1 MSSTSRDFKG
11 RKMSEKKPV
20 PGYVWMLAG
29 LAIGLFAA
37 FLVYLSKQPAE
48 NISFTESVKQELQ
61 KAREQETV
69 EISEARSIDNSDAE
83 KPANSKPRFEFYTIL
98 SELEVFV
105 PEPEID
111 SKQAT
116 KTTAKADTK
125 ILTDSSGEA
134 KKYIL
139 QAGSFKSLADAERHK
154 ATLAL
159 LGVQSTIQSV
169 AINNDQWHRVRIGP
183 FSRADQLYDT
193 LSTLKQ
199 NNIQAMTM
207 ELK

>member
-1 MSSTSRDFKG
+1 
-11 RKMSEKKPV
+11 MSEKKPV

-61 KAREQETV
+61 KAREQDAVEVSET
-69 EISEARSIDNSDAE
+69 ETIDNGKTE
-83 KPANSKPRFEFYTIL
+83 KPASSKPRFEFYTIL

-111 SKQAT
+111 SKQAA
-116 KTTAKADTK
+116 KTTAKTDIK
-125 ILTDSSGEA
+125 INSHNGEI

-159 LGVQSTIQSV
+159 LGVQSSIQSV
-169 AINNDQWHRVRIGP
+169 SINNDQWHRVRIGP

>member
-1 MSSTSRDFKG
+1 
-11 RKMSEKKPV
+11 MSEKKPV

-61 KAREQETV
+61 KAREQDTV
-69 EISEARSIDNSDAE
+69 EVSETETIDNSKTE
-83 KPANSKPRFEFYTIL
+83 KTASSKPRFEFYTIL

-111 SKQAT
+111 SKQAAKTTT
-116 KTTAKADTK
+116 KTDIK
-125 ILTDSSGEA
+125 INSNNGEI

-159 LGVQSTIQSV
+159 LGVQSSIQSV
-169 AINNDQWHRVRIGP
+169 SINNDQWHRVRIGP

>member
-1 MSSTSRDFKG
+1 
-11 RKMSEKKPV
+11 MSEKKPV

-29 LAIGLFAA
+29 LVIGLFAA
-37 FLVYLSKQPAE
+37 FLVFLSKQPAE
-48 NISFTESVKQELQ
+48 NINFTESVKQELQ
-61 KAREQETV
+61 KAREQDAVEVNETDTTD
-69 EISEARSIDNSDAE
+69 SSDPE
-83 KPANSKPRFEFYTIL
+83 KPATSKPRFEFYTIL

-105 PEPEID
+105 PEPEIEN
-111 SKQAT
+111 KQKQQAAASND
-116 KTTAKADTK
+116 KKIKAGISET
-125 ILTDSSGEA
+125 

-139 QAGSFKSLADAERHK
+139 QAGSFKNLADAERHK

-183 FSRADQLYDT
+183 FSRADKLYDT

>member
-1 MSSTSRDFKG
+1 
-11 RKMSEKKPV
+11 MSEKKPV

-61 KAREQETV
+61 KAREQDTV
-69 EISEARSIDNSDAE
+69 EVTETESIDNGKAE
-83 KPANSKPRFEFYTIL
+83 KPASSKPRFEFYTIL

-111 SKQAT
+111 SKQAA
-116 KTTAKADTK
+116 KTTAKTDIK
-125 ILTDSSGEA
+125 INSNNGEI

-159 LGVQSTIQSV
+159 LGVQSSIQSV
-169 AINNDQWHRVRIGP
+169 SINNDQWHRVRIGP

>member
-1 MSSTSRDFKG
+1 MSD
-11 RKMSEKKPV
+11 KKPV
-20 PGYVWMLAG
+20 PGYIWMLAG

-61 KAREQETV
+61 KAREQDAI
-69 EISEARSIDNSDAE
+69 EINAPAVVNDNTTE
-83 KPANSKPRFEFYTIL
+83 KAKPSKPRFEFYTIL

-105 PEPEID
+105 PEPEIE
-111 SKQAT
+111 SKQTQQAT
-116 KTTAKADTK
+116 ASNNNKIKTDNISET
-125 ILTDSSGEA
+125 

-159 LGVQSTIQSV
+159 LGVQSSIQSV
-169 AINNDQWHRVRIGP
+169 AINNDHWHRVRIGP

>member
-1 MSSTSRDFKG
+1 
-11 RKMSEKKPV
+11 MSEKKPV

-69 EISEARSIDNSDAE
+69 EISEPSSIDDSSAE

-116 KTTAKADTK
+116 KTTAKTDTK

-134 KKYIL
+134 KNIFCRRAHLKAWRMQNVIKPHWRYSVCSRLYKVSLSTMINGTVYAL
-139 QAGSFKSLADAERHK
+139 ARSAGRINCM
-154 ATLAL
+154 TRLAL
-159 LGVQSTIQSV
+159 
-169 AINNDQWHRVRIGP
+169 
-183 FSRADQLYDT
+183 
-193 LSTLKQ
+193 
-199 NNIQAMTM
+199 
-207 ELK
+207 

>member
-1 MSSTSRDFKG
+1 
-11 RKMSEKKPV
+11 MSEKKPV

-61 KAREQETV
+61 KAREQDSI
-69 EISEARSIDNSDAE
+69 EISEPTVVNDNTAE
-83 KPANSKPRFEFYTIL
+83 KAGPSKPRFEFYTIL

-105 PEPEID
+105 PEPEIET
-111 SKQAT
+111 KQTQQAT
-116 KTTAKADTK
+116 ASNDNKIKTDNISET
-125 ILTDSSGEA
+125 

-159 LGVQSTIQSV
+159 LGVQSSIQSV
-169 AINNDQWHRVRIGP
+169 SINNDHWHRVRIGP

>member
-29 LAIGLFAA
+29 LVIGLFAA

-48 NISFTESVKQELQ
+48 NINFTESVKQELQ
-61 KAREQETV
+61 KAREQDTV
-69 EISEARSIDNSDAE
+69 EISETKSTDNSDAE
-83 KPANSKPRFEFYTIL
+83 KPANNKPRFEFYTIL

-105 PEPEID
+105 PEPEIE
-111 SKQAT
+111 SKQT
-116 KTTAKADTK
+116 PKSTAKTDTK
-125 ILTDSSGEA
+125 ILTGSSGEA

-159 LGVQSTIQSV
+159 LGVQSSIQSV
-169 AINNDQWHRVRIGP
+169 AINNDHWHRVRIGP